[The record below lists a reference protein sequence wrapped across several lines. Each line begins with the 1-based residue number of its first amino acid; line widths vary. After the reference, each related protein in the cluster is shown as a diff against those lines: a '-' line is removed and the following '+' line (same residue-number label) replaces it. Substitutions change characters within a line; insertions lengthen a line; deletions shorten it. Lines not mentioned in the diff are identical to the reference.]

1 MTTPIRPGTDSGAP
15 YDSSSD
21 VTLKTVPEKT
31 SIVEDF
37 IDIFYAP
44 STVYARR
51 ATGSF
56 WMHLLIITVIAGLFA
71 FANRA
76 VISQIFDV
84 EFTRATAKVMADN
97 PRITPEMMA
106 TQRNISEKIATF
118 GGYIGTPIIIFL
130 VGALTWL
137 AAKIVSAKVT
147 YQQAVLIVTLAW
159 IPRLVQSLLTTV
171 QMLIMDISNVTSMH
185 SLSFSPARFMD
196 ADTAQ
201 RQLLGLMG
209 RLDLFTLWVTL
220 LIGIGIA
227 VIGKVPRARAFA
239 AAAIVWAISTLPLLR

>member
-1 MTTPIRPGTDSGAP
+1 MTTPIRPGTGSGAP
-15 YDSSSD
+15 YDSSAD
-21 VTLKTVPEKT
+21 VTLKTEPEKA

-44 STVYARR
+44 STVFARR
-51 ATGSF
+51 ASGSF
-56 WMHLLIITVIAGLFA
+56 WMHLLIIAVIAGLFA

-84 EFTRATAKVMADN
+84 EFTRQTAKVMAEN
-97 PRITPEMMA
+97 PRVTPEMMA
-106 TQRNISEKIATF
+106 GQRKISESIASF
-118 GGYIGTPIIIFL
+118 VGYIGTPIIIFL
-130 VGALTWL
+130 VAAFTWL
-137 AAKIVSAKVT
+137 AAKIMSAKVT
-147 YQQAVLIVTLAW
+147 YEQAVLIVTLAW

-171 QMLIMDISNVTSMH
+171 QMLLMDTSSVTSMH

-239 AAAIVWAISTLPLLR
+239 AAAMVWAVGTLPLLR